1 MPRKAICD
9 SEMASDW
16 PKPACQSCQTRAGGM
31 WGAMME
37 IIQFEILR
45 HWERPCTI
53 TDSEPGAT
61 WSDPWREFPIP
72 YFEHHARI

>member
-45 HWERPCTI
+45 H
-53 TDSEPGAT
+53 
-61 WSDPWREFPIP
+61 
-72 YFEHHARI
+72 